1 MADPEVSPA
10 HGDARARRGR
20 AGEDAAWS
28 RYRDLGYR
36 LVARNWRC
44 RLGEIDLLL
53 ARGRVLVVCEV
64 KARRGAA
71 FGGPF
76 EAVTASKQRKLR
88 SLAEAFLAATGAD
101 PDEVRFD
108 VASVTLGERGRA
120 SVHVFEGAF

>member
-1 MADPEVSPA
+1 MSTSRSWRTKTSARGTPWVSTAPGRGRSSACPDCPLSAASATLRRVADPEMSPA
-10 HGDARARRGR
+10 QSDVRARRGR

-28 RYRDLGYR
+28 RYLELGYR

-71 FGGPF
+71 FG
-76 EAVTASKQRKLR
+76 
-88 SLAEAFLAATGAD
+88 
-101 PDEVRFD
+101 
-108 VASVTLGERGRA
+108 
-120 SVHVFEGAF
+120 